1 LVNGGIVRTEKRL
14 LYSARIFPQ
23 HGIIQTF
30 FDFGFG
36 AEACVPWPAG
46 WSGNVGCLGGGISGM
61 FAGFC
66 DASDPAQQRTKWML
80 NSTAFKSVNTGLQH
94 TDTTLTCRQLTVELL

>member
-1 LVNGGIVRTEKRL
+1 M
-14 LYSARIFPQ
+14 P

-30 FDFGFG
+30 FDFGFA

-66 DASDPAQQRTKWML
+66 DASDPAKPRTKWML
-80 NSTAFKSVNTGLQH
+80 NSTALKVLIPAFNIQ
-94 TDTTLTCRQLTVELL
+94 TLHSHVVS